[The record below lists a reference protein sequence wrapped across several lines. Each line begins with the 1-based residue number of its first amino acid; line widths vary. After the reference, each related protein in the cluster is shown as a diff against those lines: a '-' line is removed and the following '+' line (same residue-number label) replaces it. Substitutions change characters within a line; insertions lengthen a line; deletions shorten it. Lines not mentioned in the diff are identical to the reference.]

1 MRIASERA
9 GVGNLAWFKKQK
21 KRLTSEDRR
30 DLPRDVF
37 EKCGGCGEI
46 LYREKLARNLGVC
59 PECGNHFR
67 ISAGRY
73 VEILAD
79 PESFEEQDAGMESG
93 DPLGFTDL
101 KAYGDRLQSAR
112 RRTGRNEAV
121 ITGRA
126 RIEGIP
132 VVLAVMDFGFIGG
145 SMGSVVGEKIARA
158 GREALD
164 REIPLIVVSASGG
177 ARMMEGIFSLM
188 QMAKTSAVLA
198 RLHERGLPYISVL
211 TDPTTGGVTASYAML
226 GDVNLA
232 EPGAL
237 IGFAGPRV
245 IGETIKQEL
254 PPGFQSAEFLEEH
267 GMVDRVIDRRELK
280 GAIAQLLRHS
290 REGWRP
296 WG

>member
-46 LYREKLARNLGVC
+46 LYRERLARNLGVC

-73 VEILAD
+73 IEILAD

>member
-1 MRIASERA
+1 M
-9 GVGNLAWFKKQK
+9 AWFQKQK
-21 KRLTSEDRR
+21 TRLTSEGRR

-37 EKCGGCGEI
+37 EKCDGCGEI
-46 LYREKLARNLGVC
+46 LYRERLEQNVGVC
-59 PECGNHFR
+59 PECGCHFR
-67 ISAGRY
+67 IPAVRY
-73 VEILAD
+73 VELLTD
-79 PESFEEQDAGMESG
+79 EESFEEVDEEMTSG

-101 KAYGDRLQSAR
+101 KRYGDRLEAAR
-112 RRTGRNEAV
+112 GRTGRNEAV

-132 VVLAVMDFGFIGG
+132 VVLAVMDFSFIGG

-158 GREALD
+158 GRDALD
-164 REIPLIVVSASGG
+164 RELPLIVVSASGG

-198 RLHERGLPYISVL
+198 RVHERGLPYISVL

-267 GMVDRVIDRRELK
+267 GMVDRVVDRRELK
-280 GAIAQLLRHS
+280 SAIAQLLRHTG
-290 REGWRP
+290 EGWRP